1 MLYMDYHV
9 HCQNS
14 PDSSEPLE
22 EICKGAMGAG
32 IKEIMITDHYEMFTD
47 DFGRKAYQPEYLTQC
62 LESVQQ
68 CREKLKDQ
76 LYVGFG
82 PELGQIHLQ
91 PEAAAQIT
99 KSFPFDFVIASF
111 HKIDNL
117 DLKGYDYHKT
127 NCRILKERY
136 LDGLLAI
143 ARTGDFDCMGHVDLI
158 KRYAAG
164 QGVSIRLEEDEEAV
178 RELFRI
184 LVNRNKGIEI
194 NTSGLRQAVK
204 EQFPS
209 RTLLKGYREEG
220 GTIVTVG
227 SDAHCRQD
235 VGKGIQEA
243 EKLLQELGF
252 PYISR
257 FRERKLLQEKVMIR

>member
-22 EICKGAMGAG
+22 EICKGAIDAG

-82 PELGQIHLQ
+82 TELGQIHLQ

-111 HKIDNL
+111 
-117 DLKGYDYHKT
+117 
-127 NCRILKERY
+127 RR
-136 LDGLLAI
+136 
-143 ARTGDFDCMGHVDLI
+143 
-158 KRYAAG
+158 
-164 QGVSIRLEEDEEAV
+164 
-178 RELFRI
+178 
-184 LVNRNKGIEI
+184 
-194 NTSGLRQAVK
+194 VK
-204 EQFPS
+204 F
-209 RTLLKGYREEG
+209 L
-220 GTIVTVG
+220 
-227 SDAHCRQD
+227 
-235 VGKGIQEA
+235 
-243 EKLLQELGF
+243 
-252 PYISR
+252 
-257 FRERKLLQEKVMIR
+257 

>member
-1 MLYMDYHV
+1 MLHMDCHV

-22 EICKGAMGAG
+22 EICKGAIDAG
-32 IKEIMITDHYEMFTD
+32 LTEIMITDHYEMFTD
-47 DFGRKAYQPEYLTQC
+47 DFGRAPYQPEYLRQC
-62 LESVQQ
+62 LDSVLR
-68 CREKLKDQ
+68 CREMFGDR

-82 PELGQIHLQ
+82 TELGQIHLQ
-91 PEAAAQIT
+91 PEAAARVT
-99 KSFPFDFVIASF
+99 REFPFDFVIASF

-127 NCRILKERY
+127 NCRTLKERY
-136 LDGLLAI
+136 LEGLLAI

-164 QGVSIRLEEDEEAV
+164 QQVDIRLEEDEEAV

-184 LVNRNKGIEI
+184 LVSRNKGIEI

-209 RTLLKGYREEG
+209 RTLLKWYREEG

-227 SDAHCRQD
+227 SDAHRRPD
-235 VGKGIQEA
+235 VGAGIQEA
-243 EKLLQELGF
+243 EKLLKELNF

-257 FRERKLLQEKVMIR
+257 FHGRKLLQEKVTIR